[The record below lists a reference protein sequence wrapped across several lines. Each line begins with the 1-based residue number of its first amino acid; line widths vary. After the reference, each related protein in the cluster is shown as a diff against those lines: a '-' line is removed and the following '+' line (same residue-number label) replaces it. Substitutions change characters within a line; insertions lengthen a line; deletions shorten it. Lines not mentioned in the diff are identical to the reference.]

1 MVGDVEF
8 IVVNR
13 HSFVR
18 TVLHERLRKPRG
30 TKMIRFPPSPRDQGL
45 VLLWWH
51 FKTMPVYYDKNVV
64 ADHARLFRKTVS
76 RLPAVFVLPN
86 AVWLRVGDLS

>member
-1 MVGDVEF
+1 MVGNVEF

-18 TVLHERLRKPRG
+18 SALHERLRKPRG

-45 VLLWWH
+45 VLISCH
-51 FKTMPVYYDKNVV
+51 FKTMPDYGAK
-64 ADHARLFRKTVS
+64 AG
-76 RLPAVFVLPN
+76 VLIHT
-86 AVWLRVGDLS
+86 SIF

>member
-1 MVGDVEF
+1 MVGNVEF

-18 TVLHERLRKPRG
+18 TALHEHLRKPRG

-45 VLLWWH
+45 VLIWCH
-51 FKTMPVYYDKNVV
+51 FKTMPGYGAK
-64 ADHARLFRKTVS
+64 
-76 RLPAVFVLPN
+76 
-86 AVWLRVGDLS
+86 VGTLIHTSIF

>member
-18 TVLHERLRKPRG
+18 AALHECLRKPRG
-30 TKMIRFPPSPRDQGL
+30 TKMIRFLPSLGDQEL
-45 VLLWWH
+45 PWIWWH
-51 FKTMPVYYDKNVV
+51 FKTMPDYYDKNEV
-64 ADHARLFRKTVS
+64 ADHARLFR
-76 RLPAVFVLPN
+76 
-86 AVWLRVGDLS
+86 

>member
-18 TVLHERLRKPRG
+18 AALHERLRKPRG
-30 TKMIRFPPSPRDQGL
+30 TKMIRFPLSTGDQGL
-45 VLLWWH
+45 VLIWWH